1 MFFISRLL
9 FASHDSKRCS
19 RPIHNLLFLFY
30 ILKVCLFINFGC
42 AGCLLLCSLSLVGAT
57 LFLGAQA
64 SHFGIFSCCGAW
76 ASVVVGCELSSCDLL
91 DLVAPLHVESSW
103 TRDPTGVPELAGR
116 LLTTRSSGKSH
127 NLFLNRWNTV
137 KSLNKF

>member
-1 MFFISRLL
+1 MFFISCLL

-103 TRDPTGVPELAGR
+103 TRDPTPVPCIGSRFLS
-116 LLTTRSSGKSH
+116 TVTPGKY
-127 NLFLNRWNTV
+127 FVFILN
-137 KSLNKF
+137 